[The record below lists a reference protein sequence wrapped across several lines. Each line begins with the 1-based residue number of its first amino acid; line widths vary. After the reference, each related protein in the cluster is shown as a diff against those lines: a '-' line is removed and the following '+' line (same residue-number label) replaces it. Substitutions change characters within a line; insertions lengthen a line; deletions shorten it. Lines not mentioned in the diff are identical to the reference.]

1 MQESGVFHRAEV
13 NESGYLGKIDLFTAG
28 VALAEFPKPLVAVL
42 GQCRVGR
49 QHFGGRFPGDG
60 QDLAVERRV
69 GDLQVRGHAALERT
83 VHVARTPQLEVQLR
97 QAESVVG
104 FAHRFEPQAG
114 LASGFSPDMRIQ

>member
-60 QDLAVERRV
+60 QDLAVGMRS
-69 GDLQVRGHAALERT
+69 LIC
-83 VHVARTPQLEVQLR
+83 
-97 QAESVVG
+97 S
-104 FAHRFEPQAG
+104 
-114 LASGFSPDMRIQ
+114 SNFSISIFIWSL